1 MKIKIPKG
9 PPQKSRGAWERK
21 PLTKVKESAKTYKRE
36 AAQREAAKGEKKEW
50 EMGDFVESVDEVM
63 QKQEKENPDI
73 KHLHARLSP
82 EWKIVSEKISQFL
95 SATDEAQ
102 ISSLRE
108 EIIAHGDIATRVL
121 LDFLMS
127 IKMKAKG

>member
-9 PPQKSRGAWERK
+9 PPQKSRAVWERK
-21 PLTKVKESAKTYKRE
+21 PITKVKESAKAY
-36 AAQREAAKGEKKEW
+36 QREAAKREKKDW

-82 EWKIVSEKISQFL
+82 EWKQVSEKISQFL
-95 SATDEAQ
+95 TSESEEAASK
-102 ISSLRE
+102 IRE

-127 IKMKAKG
+127 IKLKAKS